1 MFKKWLPVY
10 AFVIAALSPRSVGA
24 TPPTDY
30 DCTRPLDCGG
40 CTAHS
45 DCGSEEYC
53 YKYYVGWD
61 GCAPHFR
68 GFCGGECTACYSNN
82 SNVCA
87 IYGNPIDGDCSV
99 CSSPGSPGDTC
110 SGSGPIELSSSC
122 SKYNCFDG
130 AYIFG
135 YDISCVSG
143 VSEAQCA
150 TTCCSQTGCK
160 GFDYS
165 ASDQGLGA
173 GRCCTSYVSR
183 VEGGGLTR
191 IEGGTPTVSRSCEK
205 NSVTCEATDVA
216 CAVEISFK
224 AAKGEKCVVR
234 ECPPFHVEGSSPW
247 CRGMYNRGGCGGQDT
262 DCKPKKICCGDH
274 CCKPNVGAIIGTV
287 VGVVALALIVAWFCW
302 RCGCYRRVWG
312 GVVPGAI
319 QAPPPTMQAP
329 PPPTMQPVARSGP
342 SVVQPA
348 QAQTTYVYTYTVPPP
363 RPAPPIAQHH
373 APPPRLSPAK
383 YYPDV

>member
-10 AFVIAALSPRSVGA
+10 VFVIAALSPRSVGA
-24 TPPTDY
+24 TPGD
-30 DCTRPLDCGG
+30 DCTAPLSCGG

-53 YKYYVGWD
+53 YKYYVGWS
-61 GCAPHFR
+61 GCAPHFG
-68 GFCGGECTACYSNN
+68 GFCGGECSACYSNN
-82 SNVCA
+82 DNVCA
-87 IYGNPIDGDCSV
+87 IYGNSIDGDCSA

-110 SGSGPIELSSSC
+110 SGSGPIELSSC

-130 AYIFG
+130 AYILG
-135 YDISCVSG
+135 YDISCTSG

-150 TTCCSQTGCK
+150 TTCCSQTDCK

-183 VEGGGLTR
+183 VEGGLTR
-191 IEGGTPTVSRSCEK
+191 VEGGTHRSCEK

-216 CAVEISFK
+216 CAVEISSK
-224 AAKGEKCVVR
+224 AAKGEKCVAR
-234 ECPPFHVEGSSPW
+234 ECPPFHVEGGSSW
-247 CRGMYNRGGCGGQDT
+247 CHGMLPRGCVERNENE
-262 DCKPKKICCGDH
+262 CKPKKICCGDH

-287 VGVVALALIVAWFCW
+287 VGVVALALIVAWFCYYW
-302 RCGCYRRVWG
+302 HHRRVRG
-312 GVVPGAI
+312 GVVPGA
-319 QAPPPTMQAP
+319 MQAP
-329 PPPTMQPVARSGP
+329 TPPTMQPIARSGT

-363 RPAPPIAQHH
+363 RPAPPITQHH